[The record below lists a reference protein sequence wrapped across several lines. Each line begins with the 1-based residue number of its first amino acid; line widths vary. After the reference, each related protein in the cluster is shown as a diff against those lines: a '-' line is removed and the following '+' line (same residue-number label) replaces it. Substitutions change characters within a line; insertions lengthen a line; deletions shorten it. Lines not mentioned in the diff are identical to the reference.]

1 MRASILTLAAVG
13 IFAASICT
21 AQTGIDVSSFVKETT
36 KAGTLI
42 QDPDA
47 PVSFQLRPGWTLKDG
62 SRWRDHETTLLFEE
76 IASGI
81 TVSLYYQSPLQTP
94 YLEGPDAALRQ
105 GMEDKVLQRQ
115 RAGLPDYHIRAES
128 VELRQVGDQPA
139 LSFIA
144 EFTSAGQTRY
154 EYMLRVLGKTVK
166 AHFFVMGIPANE
178 DINAFCKRFE
188 PIAAGLRIP

>member
-1 MRASILTLAAVG
+1 MRASILTLTAVG

-47 PVSFQLRPGWTLKDG
+47 PVSFQLRPGWTLNDG
-62 SRWRDHETTLLFEE
+62 SRWGDHETTLLFEE

-115 RAGLPDYHIRAES
+115 RAGLSDYHIRAES

-139 LSFIA
+139 LSIIA
-144 EFTSAGQTRY
+144 EASAGQTRY

-188 PIAAGLRIP
+188 PIAASLSIP